1 MIRIFH
7 TQLSLKSLIK
17 ISATINFIGG
27 LVFGVLFF
35 IIALFG
41 EPTIVDLISVVATPA
56 VAGINGVMMAV
67 VAYPFYKRWWA
78 KIKGQKVSGFF
89 VEAPSNGTQQT
100 N

>member
-1 MIRIFH
+1 MTRIFH

-27 LVFGVLFF
+27 LVFGVLIF

-41 EPTIVDLISVVATPA
+41 EPTIVDLISVVAI
-56 VAGINGVMMAV
+56 VNGVMMAL
-67 VAYPFYKRWWA
+67 VAYPFYKRWCA

-89 VEAPSNGTQQT
+89 VEVSSDGT
-100 N
+100 

>member
-1 MIRIFH
+1 MTRIFH
-7 TQLSLKSLIK
+7 TLLSLKSLIK

-27 LVFGVLFF
+27 LVFGVLIF

-56 VAGINGVMMAV
+56 VSVVNGVMMAL
-67 VAYPFYKRWWA
+67 VAYPFYKRWCA

-89 VEAPSNGTQQT
+89 VEVSSDGT
-100 N
+100 